1 MELIDFVKE
10 KMKRTSLYEFLD
22 SVADDIVVNNPKI
35 NEEKFFLY
43 KRAISMKEALTRWN
57 AEVED
62 IREPLSIHII
72 TLRIDDD
79 NIQKQDMEMF
89 INFIG
94 MFDELFFY
102 RNPSDP
108 KATMID
114 CAILDVYTEISE

>member
-1 MELIDFVKE
+1 MIDFVKE
-10 KMKRTSLYEFLD
+10 KLKRISLMEFLD

-35 NEEKFFLY
+35 NEEKFFRY
-43 KRAISMKEALTRWN
+43 KRALSMTEVLERWN

-79 NIQKQDMEMF
+79 YIPGKDMEPF
-89 INFIG
+89 IDFIRQ
-94 MFDELFFY
+94 FDELFFY

-114 CAILDVYTEISE
+114 CSMLDIYIDGGE